1 MPNPT
6 AQDVEKA
13 EALAALEE
21 IKQTLEHQVINLQIE
36 GDCVSAANAINGKV
50 EKLDACRFGDPRSIW
65 HQPGLY
71 LRDDCGNKQIG
82 IRFFFPKSMAS
93 SSAAAESIKGPLDWT
108 LTDMINM
115 IPQQLDENN
124 YLVWRCDVGLILECQ
139 SLRHIVDIKVPELR
153 HRLLTLRKDGLSVD
167 KYFHPI
173 FRIRNVLW
181 FLGHSVSD
189 GDLVRCALGGL
200 GHEYDGFVQGILA
213 RPVLPNIDQLYRLI
227 ADHDLLF
234 FHHIE

>member
-1 MPNPT
+1 
-6 AQDVEKA
+6 
-13 EALAALEE
+13 
-21 IKQTLEHQVINLQIE
+21 
-36 GDCVSAANAINGKV
+36 
-50 EKLDACRFGDPRSIW
+50 
-65 HQPGLY
+65 
-71 LRDDCGNKQIG
+71 
-82 IRFFFPKSMAS
+82 MA

-139 SLRHIVDIKVPELR
+139 SLRHIVDIKKSYFDEHSGKVPELR

-200 GHEYDGFVQGILA
+200 GHEYDGFVQVCKNFG
-213 RPVLPNIDQLYRLI
+213 VKC
-227 ADHDLLF
+227 
-234 FHHIE
+234 